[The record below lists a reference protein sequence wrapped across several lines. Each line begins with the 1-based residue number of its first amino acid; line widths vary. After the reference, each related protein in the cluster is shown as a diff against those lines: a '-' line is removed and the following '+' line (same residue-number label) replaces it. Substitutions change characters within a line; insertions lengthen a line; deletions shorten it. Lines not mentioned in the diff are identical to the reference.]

1 MPAMVMKH
9 EVDPKKELLNAL
21 GDISSFQLFH
31 NQVLVAIYV
40 RPEKTKSGILLPGQT
55 RDEDKW
61 QGKVGLVVKMGPS
74 AFDDP
79 ESKWFK
85 GVKIALHD
93 WIVFRPAEGWQLTVN
108 NVLCRIVDDV
118 NVRGTIPH
126 PDMIW

>member
-9 EVDPKKELLNAL
+9 ETDPKQDLLNAI
-21 GDISSFQLFH
+21 GDLSQFKLFN
-31 NQVLVAIYV
+31 NQCLAAIYI

-74 AFDDP
+74 AFNDP
-79 ESKWFK
+79 DGKWFN
-85 GVKIALHD
+85 GVNVALHD
-93 WIVFRPAEGWQLTVN
+93 WIVFRPAESWQLTVN

-118 NVRGTIPH
+118 NVRGTIPR

>member
-1 MPAMVMKH
+1 MIAQAAFTA
-9 EVDPKKELLNAL
+9 E
-21 GDISSFQLFH
+21 
-31 NQVLVAIYV
+31 
-40 RPEKTKSGILLPGQT
+40 
-55 RDEDKW
+55 DEDVAGVQGKRLCRTCAGHAT
-61 QGKVGLVVKMGPS
+61 QLEDGVIAERERDDGPGKVGLVVKMGPT

-79 ESKWFK
+79 ESKWFQ
-85 GVKIALHD
+85 GVNISLHD

>member
-1 MPAMVMKH
+1 MPAMMMKH
-9 EVDPKKELLNAL
+9 ESDPKQDLLKAL
-21 GDISSFQLFH
+21 GDISEFQLFH
-31 NQVLVAIYV
+31 NQCLCAVYI

-61 QGKVGLVVKMGPS
+61 QGKVGLIVKLGPS

-79 ESKWFK
+79 ESRWFQ
-85 GVKIALHD
+85 GVSVKLHD

-118 NVRGTIPH
+118 HVRGTIPH